1 MNIFVQENTKL
12 RRELGAKE
20 VHMSTI
26 RSTLE
31 KVLKND
37 ADFCVADVYADDS
50 DVINDDNELVEMV
63 NSILCQF
70 AKSKQRHLKDI
81 QNCLVEMTDLQK
93 KKTSYKKLGLKMK
106 DKVKV
111 LEDQNEDLQSKLD
124 EKNRQLEHEIAEKNS
139 TKSELENNIRAKE
152 EQISSMTEQFRT
164 KHEQF
169 QLQINQLKGGIE
181 TKLQVVKNDKNRLA
195 EIQVKLRAEVSH
207 LEVENK
213 QLKFVEMNLRNE
225 VTLLEAKVMDDKLNV
240 KVKVLEDQIEN
251 KDKEIDELK
260 QKIELESEK
269 LNAGFKREK
278 MELEKMSSALEKE
291 VKMKEKA
298 IHGLQLQLSN
308 QKWQRDDNADP
319 TEKTRKSDN
328 NEIAKLKSELKEKN
342 FILEVLQRDQSA
354 IQERSKC
361 LSEALKQKD
370 AAHHKAMT
378 QHKLSLEA
386 MKEQVI
392 SRQDFKAYLPWEAFH
407 FYTLTIFSF

>member
-1 MNIFVQENTKL
+1 
-12 RRELGAKE
+12 
-20 VHMSTI
+20 
-26 RSTLE
+26 
-31 KVLKND
+31 
-37 ADFCVADVYADDS
+37 
-50 DVINDDNELVEMV
+50 
-63 NSILCQF
+63 
-70 AKSKQRHLKDI
+70 
-81 QNCLVEMTDLQK
+81 
-93 KKTSYKKLGLKMK
+93 
-106 DKVKV
+106 
-111 LEDQNEDLQSKLD
+111 
-124 EKNRQLEHEIAEKNS
+124 
-139 TKSELENNIRAKE
+139 
-152 EQISSMTEQFRT
+152 MTEQFRT